1 MLAQTIDIKEELDN
15 YLKSNSPNLSVKDSF
30 MQGAFAVYKMVITAE
45 DDQNKLRE
53 VCYKL
58 GEQFRKEFK

>member
-1 MLAQTIDIKEELDN
+1 MLAQTIDVQEELEN
-15 YLKSNSPNLSVKDSF
+15 YIKSNSKSSIRDSF
-30 MQGAFAVYKMVITAE
+30 MHGAFAVYKMVITAE

-53 VCYKL
+53 VMYKL